1 MDAGFEWMLW
11 IASAKGSMPKCM
23 RSAITMDTP
32 RGPKYSIGQRKA
44 YGVSGMRSIVF
55 LILALIGNT
64 LFAQVD
70 TRDSLIAQLRAEI
83 AALKAEIVSMRQPIV
98 ESKIVMESIP
108 GCEACERWWASE
120 RIELIRAKWVVER
133 VLVNPARGRLYPRWR
148 VCIGD
153 SCQEIENTRTII
165 PRLRQIVESRKPRW
179 ELFE

>member
-1 MDAGFEWMLW
+1 
-11 IASAKGSMPKCM
+11 
-23 RSAITMDTP
+23 
-32 RGPKYSIGQRKA
+32 
-44 YGVSGMRSIVF
+44 MRSIVF
-55 LILALIGNT
+55 LIFALIGNT

-83 AALKAEIVSMRQPIV
+83 AALKAEIALMQQPTTV

-153 SCQEIENTRTII
+153 SCQEIENTRSII
-165 PRLRQIVESRKPRW
+165 PRLRQIVEARKPRW